1 MMCQLVIDRKFSLS
15 TNTPSRLVHAHNFGV
30 WCENEVRKRI
40 FTLDSSSEV
49 VEGGEAFSRM
59 R

>member
-1 MMCQLVIDRKFSLS
+1 MTCQLVISQEFSLS
-15 TNTPSRLVHAHNFGV
+15 TNALLRLIHAHNFGV
-30 WCENEVRKRI
+30 WYGNEFRKWI

-49 VEGGEAFSRM
+49 VEGGEAFSKM